1 MLQYNNKTQKQITE
15 KRGLFKKWIYNEK
28 HENVT
33 KTFHKYKI
41 CEIWLHVL
49 KK

>member
-15 KRGLFKKWIYNEK
+15 KRGLLKKLIYNEK
-28 HENVT
+28 YENVT
-33 KTFHKYKI
+33 FHIFKLVKI
-41 CEIWLHVL
+41 GPHVL